1 MKIIYLSLF
10 VIAILISLN
19 QETVSNVSSK
29 LSDTTEYCLVS
40 GEKIDGE
47 GVKYSYLNTEVK
59 FCCESCEKSFKKNP
73 AKYLS
78 ASGLRCSVCDE
89 DDAKK
94 EISEVTKGVKYYF
107 CGKGCKAKF
116 SEDPQAQL
124 KKYQK

>member
-1 MKIIYLSLF
+1 MKIIYLSMF

-19 QETVSNVSSK
+19 QETVSSVSSK

-73 AKYLS
+73 SKYLS
-78 ASGLRCSVCDE
+78 AAGLRCSVCDE

-94 EISEVTKGVKYYF
+94 EFSEITDGVKYYF
-107 CGKGCKAKF
+107 CSKGCQAKF

>member
-1 MKIIYLSLF
+1 MKFIYLSLF
-10 VIAILISLN
+10 VITMLISLN
-19 QETVSNVSSK
+19 QETVSSVSSK
-29 LSDTTEYCLVS
+29 LSDSAEYCLVS

-47 GVKYSYLNTEVK
+47 GIKYSYLNTDVK

-78 ASGLRCSVCDE
+78 AAGLRCSVCDE
-89 DDAKK
+89 DDASKD
-94 EISEVTKGVKYYF
+94 ITAINDGVKYYF

-116 SEDPQAQL
+116 EEDPQAQL